1 MMDSMNAPAS
11 TAPMN
16 FGAISSVS
24 RSSCRTQK
32 QLRHGGQR
40 DGDPSSQRP
49 DPSFKQSFLPHS
61 PPSLSLNFGQA
72 SERQGGHSIIDDPQQ
87 TKFSSDLD
95 AKLKSDAQ
103 QILSGAL
110 SSNPMISFCGSS

>member
-1 MMDSMNAPAS
+1 M
-11 TAPMN
+11 
-16 FGAISSVS
+16 
-24 RSSCRTQK
+24 
-32 QLRHGGQR
+32 
-40 DGDPSSQRP
+40 
-49 DPSFKQSFLPHS
+49 
-61 PPSLSLNFGQA
+61 
-72 SERQGGHSIIDDPQQ
+72 SERQGGNSIIDDPQQ